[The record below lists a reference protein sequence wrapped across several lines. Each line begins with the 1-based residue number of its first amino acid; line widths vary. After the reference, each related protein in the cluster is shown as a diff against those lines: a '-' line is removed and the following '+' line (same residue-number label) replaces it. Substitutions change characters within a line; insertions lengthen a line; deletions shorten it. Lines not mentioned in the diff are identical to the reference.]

1 MCALRSDLT
10 YADNSPNND
19 GNKCVLLLESIM
31 HRVLTVHPPLETIS
45 SDPEVVIV
53 VLILK

>member
-31 HRVLTVHPPLETIS
+31 HRVLTLSTHHWRLL
-45 SDPEVVIV
+45 